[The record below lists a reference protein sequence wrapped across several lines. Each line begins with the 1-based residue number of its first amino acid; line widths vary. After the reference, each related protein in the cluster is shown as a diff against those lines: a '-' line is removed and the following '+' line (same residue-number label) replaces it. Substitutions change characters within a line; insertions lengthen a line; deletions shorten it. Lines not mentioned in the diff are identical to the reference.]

1 MESQALLKGILSV
14 IAAVLIAL
22 VIIKPTTINE
32 MRALYFA
39 VGIAMAVGVGAVV
52 WLAVNYPIK

>member
-22 VIIKPTTINE
+22 VIIKPTTINDV
-32 MRALYFA
+32 RALFVS
-39 VGIAMAVGVGAVV
+39 VGLVMMVGGGAVV